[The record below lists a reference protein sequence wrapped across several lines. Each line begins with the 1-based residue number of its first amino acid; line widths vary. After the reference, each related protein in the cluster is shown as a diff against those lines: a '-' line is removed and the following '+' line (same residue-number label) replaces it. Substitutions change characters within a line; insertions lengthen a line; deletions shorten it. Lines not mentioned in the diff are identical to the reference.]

1 MDGSRVPREVWI
13 SLLTGLCWLTLGAR
27 AGMWTFV
34 ACLPAGLLLSTSGV
48 NRLISPGDERMVQV
62 MALGGAAGALLGLL
76 AIPGLGL
83 ASALILIALSVWC
96 FVAAGNVSLRS
107 LPPTAEAPAPIP
119 SVGLAAKVAVD
130 SAILGGM
137 LLSQPL
143 PMRKQGGAESI
154 AAELHA
160 ARELFEQRGW
170 LEKPA
175 DYHRTPLP
183 LEAPQI
189 RHSSVRHLRHGSVTF
204 EHLAFESEYEPMT
217 DEPGR
222 DRWLSYAA
230 NRSAHAW
237 VLRHEGEP
245 RPWLVCV
252 HGYHMGAAVMDLG
265 LFDPAYYHDKLG
277 LNLLLPTLPLHGRRK
292 LGRLSGQGYLV
303 GNVMDTLH
311 AQSQA
316 IWDIRRLISWV
327 RGQGAPPVG
336 IHGVSLG
343 GYTAALLPCLEA
355 DLACTI
361 AGIPLTDFTDLFWTH
376 ASPAD
381 RIRLEDAGVTRDVT
395 AEVFRVVSPLAMEP
409 MLPAER
415 RTIYGGVADLLVRPH
430 QVRNLRRHWGDARM
444 VWYQGSHT
452 SFFRDRDV
460 RGAVDDT
467 LRAAGLVGGA

>member
-1 MDGSRVPREVWI
+1 MTGSRVPREAWI
-13 SLLTGLCWLTLGAR
+13 SLLAGVCWLTLGAR
-27 AGMWTFV
+27 AGMWTFFV
-34 ACLPAGLLLSTSGV
+34 CLPPGLLLASAGV
-48 NRLISPGDERMVQV
+48 NRLISPGDERMLQV
-62 MALGGAAGALLGLL
+62 MALGGGAGAALGLL
-76 AIPGLGL
+76 AIPGVGLGGAL
-83 ASALILIALSVWC
+83 VLMAISAWTFLS
-96 FVAAGNVSLRS
+96 AGSACLHA
-107 LPPTAEAPAPIP
+107 LPPAQEVPAPIP
-119 SVGLAAKVAVD
+119 GMALASKVAVD
-130 SAILGGM
+130 SAVLGGM

-143 PMRKQGGAESI
+143 PLRKQGEAESI
-154 AAELHA
+154 AAELA
-160 ARELFEQRGW
+160 EARELFEARGW

-189 RHSSVRHLRHGSVTF
+189 RHSSVRHFRRGSITF
-204 EHLAFESEYEPMT
+204 EHLAFESEYEPMAE
-217 DEPGR
+217 EPGR

-230 NRSAHAW
+230 NRTAHAW

-327 RGQGAPPVG
+327 RGEGAPAVG
-336 IHGVSLG
+336 VHGVSLG
-343 GYTAALLPCLEA
+343 GYTASLLPCLEA
-355 DLACTI
+355 NLACSI
-361 AGIPLTDFTDLFWTH
+361 AGIPLTDFTDLIWTH

-381 RIRLEDAGVTRDVT
+381 RIRLEDAGVTREKA

-409 MLPAER
+409 MLPVQC
-415 RTIYGGVADLLVRPH
+415 RTIYGGVADLLVRPP
-430 QVRNLRRHWGDARM
+430 QVRNLRRHWGEPRM

-452 SFFRDRDV
+452 SFFRDPDV
-460 RGAVDDT
+460 RGAVDGT
-467 LRAAGLVGGA
+467 LRACGLVQGA

>member
-1 MDGSRVPREVWI
+1 MSSSRVPGEVWI

-27 AGMWTFV
+27 AGMGTFFL
-34 ACLPAGLLLSTSGV
+34 CLTPGLLLATSGV

-62 MALGGAAGALLGLL
+62 MALGGIAGVLLGLP

-83 ASALILIALSVWC
+83 GGALLLVALSTWS
-96 FVAAGNVSLRS
+96 FLAAGDASLRA
-107 LPPTAEAPAPIP
+107 LPPSEEVPAPIP
-119 SVGLAAKVAVD
+119 GMGMAAKVAVD

-143 PMRKQGGAESI
+143 PMRQQGGAESI
-154 AAELHA
+154 ASELA
-160 ARELFEQRGW
+160 AAQELFEARGW

-189 RHSSVRHLRHGSVTF
+189 RHSSVRHLRRGSITF
-204 EHLAFESEYEPMT
+204 EHLAFESEYEPMP

-230 NRSAHAW
+230 NRTGHAW

-252 HGYHMGAAVMDLG
+252 HGYHMGSAVMDLG

-316 IWDIRRLISWV
+316 IWDIRRLIGWV
-327 RGQGAPPVG
+327 RSEGAPAVG
-336 IHGVSLG
+336 VHGVSLG

-355 DLACTI
+355 DLACSI
-361 AGIPLTDFTDLFWTH
+361 AGIPLADFTDLIWTH

-381 RIRLEDAGVTRDVT
+381 RIRLEDAGVTREKA

-409 MLPAER
+409 MLSPER
-415 RTIYGGVADLLVRPH
+415 RTIYGGVADLLVRPP
-430 QVRNLRRHWGDARM
+430 QVRNLHRHWGEARM

-452 SFFRDRDV
+452 SFFRDPDV
-460 RGAVDDT
+460 RGAVEGA
-467 LRAAGLVGGA
+467 LRASGLIGAV

>member
-1 MDGSRVPREVWI
+1 MSDSRVPREVWI
-13 SLLTGLCWLTLGAR
+13 SLLAGLCWLSLGAR
-27 AGMWTFV
+27 AGFGTFFL
-34 ACLPAGLLLSTSGV
+34 CLPPGLLLTASGM
-48 NRLISPGDERMVQV
+48 NRLISPGDERMVQI
-62 MALGGAAGALLGLL
+62 MALGGSAGVLLGLPVV
-76 AIPGLGL
+76 PGLGFG
-83 ASALILIALSVWC
+83 SALLLVALSAGC
-96 FVAAGNVSLRS
+96 FLAAGNAALRA
-107 LPPTAEAPAPIP
+107 LPPTEEVPAPILGT
-119 SVGLAAKVAVD
+119 GLAAKVAVD

-143 PMRKQGGAESI
+143 PLRRQGGADSI
-154 AAELHA
+154 AAELA
-160 ARELFEQRGW
+160 DARELFEARGW

-175 DYHRTPLP
+175 EYHRTPLP

-189 RHSSVRHLRHGSVTF
+189 RHSSVRQLRRGSITF
-204 EHLAFESEYEPMT
+204 EHLAFESEYEPMAE
-217 DEPGR
+217 EPGR
-222 DRWLSYAA
+222 ERWLSYAA
-230 NRSAHAW
+230 NRTAHAW
-237 VLRHEGEP
+237 VLRHEGGP

-316 IWDIRRLISWV
+316 IWDIRRLIGWI
-327 RGQGAPPVG
+327 RGEGAPAVG
-336 IHGVSLG
+336 VHGVSLG
-343 GYTAALLPCLEA
+343 GYTASLLPCLEA

-361 AGIPLTDFTDLFWTH
+361 AGVPLTDFTDLIWTH
-376 ASPAD
+376 ATPAD
-381 RIRLEDAGVTRDVT
+381 RIRLEDAGVTREKT

-409 MLPAER
+409 MLPVER
-415 RTIYGGVADLLVRPH
+415 RTIYGGVADLLVRPP
-430 QVRNLRRHWGDARM
+430 QVRNLQRHWDEPRM

-460 RGAVDDT
+460 RGAVEGT
-467 LRAAGLVGGA
+467 LRDCGLVGDA